1 MGSMDA
7 DTKALGNEKP
17 PHNVALDAFW
27 VDQTEVTNAMFAK
40 FVSESGYETDA
51 EKKDVTACLTTLPQG
66 NGRR

>member
-1 MGSMDA
+1 MVQANVPAGEFMMGSMDA

-40 FVSESGYETDA
+40 FVSESGYEDR
-51 EKKDVTACLTTLPQG
+51 C
-66 NGRR
+66 